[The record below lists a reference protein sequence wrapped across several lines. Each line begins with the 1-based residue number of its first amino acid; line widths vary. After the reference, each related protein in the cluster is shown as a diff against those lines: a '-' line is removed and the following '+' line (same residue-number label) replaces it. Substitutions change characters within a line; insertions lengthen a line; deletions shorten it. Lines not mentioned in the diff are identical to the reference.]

1 MTNIK
6 KVFADEVRRIA
17 RKEIK
22 ASVEPLLKRLA
33 SLKKQVSELSKRP
46 VSAAPQSAKA
56 SVAAGGAETSDEA
69 KNVRLTPKSIKKM
82 REKMGISQKD
92 FAKLIGTNL
101 VSVGFW
107 EKGKAVPR
115 SKAKANMLQL
125 RSMGKRDLEARFAE
139 LGIKPGSRRR
149 PSVAKGVEKSA
160 ARARKRAQG

>member
-6 KVFADEVRRIA
+6 KVFTDEVRRIA

-33 SLKKQVSELSKRP
+33 SLKKQVAELSKRP

-56 SVAAGGAETSDEA
+56 PVAADGAEPPEEL
-69 KNVRLTPKSIKKM
+69 KGVRLTPKSIRKM
-82 REKMGISQKD
+82 REKMRLSQKD
-92 FAKLIGTNL
+92 FAKLVGTNL

-107 EKGKAVPR
+107 EKGKAAPR
-115 SKAKANMLQL
+115 NKAKANMLQL

-139 LGIKPGSRRR
+139 LGIKPGNLRRS
-149 PSVAKGVEKSA
+149 SVAKGAEKPA
-160 ARARKRAQG
+160 APAHKRAQD